1 MSEICDVI
9 VLSYSYLVES
19 IYRDSITNLVENNFI
34 VFDEAHNIAKVLEQ
48 ASSWELKIEDFQRIL
63 RELNFLG

>member
-1 MSEICDVI
+1 MSDICDVV

-34 VFDEAHNIAKVLEQ
+34 VFDEAHNIAKVLE
-48 ASSWELKIEDFQRIL
+48 
-63 RELNFLG
+63 